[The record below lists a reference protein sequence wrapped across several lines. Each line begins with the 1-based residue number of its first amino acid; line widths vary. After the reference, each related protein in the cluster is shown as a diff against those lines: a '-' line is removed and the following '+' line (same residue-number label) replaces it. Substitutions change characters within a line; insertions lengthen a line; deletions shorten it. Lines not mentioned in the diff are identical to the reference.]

1 MHTQR
6 TDSWVA
12 LLETGSLKVSPAL
25 EGSPGHHPS
34 HLEAPSVSLPD
45 RKQEGPPHPQA
56 PGGGGG
62 RTVPMA
68 TDGEALFISRR
79 TFVTME
85 LFSKENGL
93 LVRKTG

>member
-34 HLEAPSVSLPD
+34 HLEAPSVGLPD
-45 RKQEGPPHPQA
+45 HKQEGPPPHRLQEEEEEGQSPWQ
-56 PGGGGG
+56 
-62 RTVPMA
+62 PM
-68 TDGEALFISRR
+68 ERP
-79 TFVTME
+79 
-85 LFSKENGL
+85 FSAQEEPLSQWSCSAKKMGC
-93 LVRKTG
+93 

>member
-45 RKQEGPPHPQA
+45 RKQEGPPP
-56 PGGGGG
+56 PTG
-62 RTVPMA
+62 
-68 TDGEALFISRR
+68 SRR
-79 TFVTME
+79 RRRKDSPHGNRWRGPFQ
-85 LFSKENGL
+85 LKKNLCHNGA
-93 LVRKTG
+93 VQQRKWAVS